1 MLYSKSLLFIYL
13 DIWYCASVNT
23 MLLLLSH
30 FSHVQLLLPLNPS
43 SPFPLK
49 NLPAMQETLVL
60 SLGGEDPLE
69 KGMASHSSILAWRIP
84 WTEELAGYSLWGH
97 KELDITEQLLISL
110 ASTFGYHKFVFYVW
124 VCFVSKFIFI
134 IFLDST
140 CKWYNICLWHTSLSM
155 IISRCIYVAANIII
169 SFIFMTE

>member
-69 KGMASHSSILAWRIP
+69 KGMASHPSIL
-84 WTEELAGYSLWGH
+84 ELSSYWLLPPIHLLQFRSELRLQLWP
-97 KELDITEQLLISL
+97 
-110 ASTFGYHKFVFYVW
+110 AS
-124 VCFVSKFIFI
+124 
-134 IFLDST
+134 
-140 CKWYNICLWHTSLSM
+140 
-155 IISRCIYVAANIII
+155 
-169 SFIFMTE
+169 

>member
-69 KGMASHSSILAWRIP
+69 KGMASHSSIVAWKIP
-84 WTEELAGYSLWGH
+84 WTGVWQSIVHMVAKNQTRL
-97 KELDITEQLLISL
+97 KQLSMHTRI
-110 ASTFGYHKFVFYVW
+110 YVY
-124 VCFVSKFIFI
+124 I
-134 IFLDST
+134 IFFRYFPPHRLLQNVD
-140 CKWYNICLWHTSLSM
+140 
-155 IISRCIYVAANIII
+155 
-169 SFIFMTE
+169 